1 MKTKLC
7 IALMAFI
14 FSNALFADEKSYT
27 EAMISAMEQMKISKP
42 ADYGLI
48 ANQFERIA
56 QAEKTEWLPY
66 YYASYVSIIQS
77 YATQDKSKADEIL
90 DYAQKMLDQ
99 AAILKI
105 DNSENIVLEGFI
117 DCARIAVDPQRGA
130 EYSQNAI
137 GEFKKAQE
145 IDPLNPRADY
155 MLGMVLLNTPDFYG
169 GGKKVAQPFFEG
181 AILKFDKF
189 VPLSALHPSWGKE
202 QCKKQLDSCKQN

>member
-7 IALMAFI
+7 IVLITFL
-14 FSNALFADEKSYT
+14 FSNVLLADEKSYT
-27 EAMISAMEQMKISKP
+27 EAMVAALEQIKTTDP

-66 YYASYVSIIQS
+66 YYASYVSVIQS
-77 YATQDKSKADEIL
+77 YGLQDKSKAETIL

-99 AAILKI
+99 AVILNI
-105 DNSENIVLEGFI
+105 DNSENLVLEGFI

-130 EYSQNAI
+130 EYSQKAI
-137 GEFKKAQE
+137 VVFKKAQT
-145 IDPLNPRADY
+145 IDPSNPRADY

-169 GGKKVAQPFFEG
+169 GGKKVAQPIFEG
-181 AILKFDKF
+181 AIFKYDKF
-189 VPLSALHPSWGKE
+189 VPLSPLNPSWGRE
-202 QCKKQLDSCKQN
+202 DCQKQLDSCK